1 MVLENNATTIQLNRN
16 KLDDKGFT
24 LVEMITTFVLLG
36 IFLVAVTRMISYT
49 ITLYHETQGAA
60 LGMQVSDM
68 IATRIQSE
76 IEASTEI
83 VSVSGN
89 AISIKDRNGVQ
100 LDICAEADSEA
111 DPDADEYIVF
121 KYGEIPGE
129 EGELLYEAHDW
140 KFDKNAYM
148 GYSVNA
154 IDFKKAEDENPE
166 YDSKVIHMSMTLT
179 SRKYGDYSSEYY
191 MRAFRATTDEE

>member
-1 MVLENNATTIQLNRN
+1 MVFENNATTIQLNRN

-100 LDICAEADSEA
+100 LDICTEVDS
-111 DPDADEYIVF
+111 DADKYIVF

-129 EGELLYEAHDW
+129 KEGETLYEAHDW

-154 IDFKKAEDENPE
+154 IDFKKAKDENPD

-179 SRKYGDYSSEYY
+179 SGKYGDYTSNYY

>member
-1 MVLENNATTIQLNRN
+1 MMVLENNATTIQLNRN

-100 LDICAEADSEA
+100 LDICAEADPDA
-111 DPDADEYIVF
+111 DADEYIVF

-129 EGELLYEAHDW
+129 EGEPLYEAHDW

-154 IDFKKAEDENPE
+154 IDFKKAKDENPD

-179 SRKYGDYSSEYY
+179 SGKYGDYTSNYY